1 MTTQKAE
8 IDTSASTSLRKIH
21 ELPGP
26 FRLPLIGNLHQIS
39 PGTLHLTLEK
49 WADQYGDIFR
59 VYFGPRPFVVI
70 TECETTQRIL
80 RDRPKGFR
88 RTSILEKAATDM
100 HLNGVFSREGELWQR
115 HRVVVTK
122 SLNRTKLKPLFPKLQ
137 MMVERLKRCWDHSAD
152 QAQSVD
158 VRCDLMRFT
167 VDVTMQVAF
176 GIDPNTQETEG
187 PVIQRHLDKVFPMLH
202 RLLFLPFPVWRYIR
216 LPSNYA
222 LNSALKALREEVDE
236 MVWAVRQKMEADPR
250 LKDSPTNFLES
261 ILSEIEQGDSDFSDE
276 DVFAN
281 AVTLL
286 LAGEDTTANSIAWCI
301 HYLMR
306 YPEHFQRV
314 RSEVD
319 ELAASNSGA
328 TLELE
333 QTNRLPFLDAFVNEV
348 MRLKPVAPLI
358 AAEANFDT
366 EILGCQ
372 IPRGTTIHMLTRK
385 TATKDSNFINANQF
399 EPERWLNA
407 DTQRYRPHERQA
419 FIPFGSGPR
428 LCPGRNLAL
437 FEIRMVLSM
446 LCRNFDLD
454 TIHGTGEVNE
464 RLAFTMMPENLTV
477 NLRKRRR
484 F

>member
-1 MTTQKAE
+1 MSTQNAE
-8 IDTSASTSLRKIH
+8 LDTSVSTSLRKIH

-26 FRLPLIGNLHQIS
+26 LRLPLIGNLHQIS
-39 PGTLHLTLEK
+39 PSTLHLTLED

-59 VYFGPRPFVVI
+59 VYFGPRPHVVI
-70 TECETTQRIL
+70 AERETTQRIL
-80 RDRPKGFR
+80 RDRPDGFR
-88 RTSILEKAATDM
+88 RTSILEKAATDL
-100 HLNGVFSREGELWQR
+100 HLNGVFSREGELWRR
-115 HRVVVTK
+115 HRAIVTK

-137 MMVERLKRCWDHSAD
+137 MMVERLKRRWEHSSD
-152 QAQSVD
+152 QAQSVN
-158 VRCDLMRFT
+158 VCSDLMRFT

-187 PVIQRHLDKVFPMLH
+187 PVIQRHLDKVFPIVH
-202 RLLFLPFPVWRYIR
+202 RRVYLPFPVWRYIR
-216 LPSNYA
+216 LPSDYA
-222 LNSALKALREEVDE
+222 LKSALKALREEVNG
-236 MVWAVRQKMEADPR
+236 MVRAVRQRMEANPR

-261 ILSEIEQGDSDFSDE
+261 ILSEIDQGASDFSDD

-281 AVTLL
+281 AGTLL
-286 LAGEDTTANSIAWCI
+286 LAGEDTTANTIAWCI

-306 YPEHFQRV
+306 YPEHFHRM

-319 ELAASNSGA
+319 EIAASNSA
-328 TLELE
+328 AILELE

-348 MRLKPVAPLI
+348 MRLKPVAPFI
-358 AAEANFDT
+358 AAESNTDT

-372 IPRGTTIHMLTRK
+372 IPKGTTIHMLTRK
-385 TATKDSNFINANQF
+385 TAMKDSNFINADLFQ
-399 EPERWLNA
+399 PERWLNTEA
-407 DTQRYRPHERQA
+407 QRYHPHERQA

-477 NLRKRRR
+477 NLRKRRSS
-484 F
+484 

>member
-8 IDTSASTSLRKIH
+8 IDKSASTSLRKIH

-26 FRLPLIGNLHQIS
+26 IRLPLIGNLHQIS

-49 WADQYGDIFR
+49 WADQYGEIFR
-59 VYFGPRPFVVI
+59 VYFGPRPLVVI
-70 TECETTQRIL
+70 TERETTQRIL
-80 RDRPKGFR
+80 RDRPNGFR
-88 RTSILEKAATDM
+88 RTSILEKAASDM

-115 HRVVVTK
+115 HRVIVTK

-137 MMVERLKRCWDHSAD
+137 MMVVRLKRCWDHSAD
-152 QAQSVD
+152 QSQSVD
-158 VRCDLMRFT
+158 VCRDLMRFT

-187 PVIQRHLDKVFPMLH
+187 PVIQRHLDKVFPIVH
-202 RLLFLPFPVWRYIR
+202 RRLFLPFPVWRYIR
-216 LPSNYA
+216 LPSDYA
-222 LNSALKALREEVDE
+222 LKSALKALREEVDE
-236 MVWAVRQKMEADPR
+236 MVRTVRQKMEVDSR

-261 ILSEIEQGDSDFSDE
+261 ILSEIDQGDSEFSDE

-281 AVTLL
+281 AGTLL

-301 HYLMR
+301 YYLMR
-306 YPEHFQRV
+306 YPEHFQRI

-319 ELAASNSGA
+319 ELAASNSA
-328 TLELE
+328 PTLELE

-372 IPRGTTIHMLTRK
+372 IPKGTTIQMLTRK
-385 TATKDSNFINANQF
+385 TATKDSNFINASLF
-399 EPERWLNA
+399 EPERWLNSE
-407 DTQRYRPHERQA
+407 TQRYRPHERQA

-428 LCPGRNLAL
+428 ICPGRNLAL

-446 LCRNFDLD
+446 LCHNFDLD
-454 TIHGTGEVNE
+454 TIHGTDEVNE

-484 F
+484 L

>member
-1 MTTQKAE
+1 MTAQKVE
-8 IDTSASTSLRKIH
+8 IDKSATTGLRKIH

-26 FRLPLIGNLHQIS
+26 DRLPLIGNLHQLS
-39 PGTLHLTLEK
+39 PATLHLTLEK
-49 WADQYGDIFR
+49 WADQYGDIYR
-59 VYFGPRPFVVI
+59 VYFGPRPLVVI
-70 TECETTQRIL
+70 AECETTQRIL
-80 RDRPKGFR
+80 RDRPEGFR

-100 HLNGVFSREGELWQR
+100 HLNGVFSREGELWRR
-115 HRVVVTK
+115 HRMIVTK
-122 SLNRTKLKPLFPKLQ
+122 SLNRTKLKSLFPTLR
-137 MMVERLKRCWDHSAD
+137 MMVERLKRCWDYSAD

-158 VRCDLMRFT
+158 VCRDLMRFT

-187 PVIQRHLDKVFPMLH
+187 PVIQRHLDKVFPILH
-202 RLLFLPFPVWRYIR
+202 RRVFLPFPVWRYIR
-216 LPSNYA
+216 LPSDYA
-222 LNSALKALREEVDE
+222 LKSSLNALQDEVDE
-236 MVWAVRQKMEADPR
+236 MVRVVRQRMESDPQ

-261 ILSEIEQGDSDFSDE
+261 ILSEIERENSGLSDE

-281 AVTLL
+281 AGTLL

-306 YPEHFQRV
+306 YPEHFHGM

-319 ELAASNSGA
+319 ELTASNGAA

-348 MRLKPVAPLI
+348 MRLKPVAPFL
-358 AAEANFDT
+358 AAESNFDT
-366 EILGCQ
+366 VILGCQ

-385 TATKDSNFINANQF
+385 TATKDSNFVNADRF

-407 DTQRYRPHERQA
+407 KAHRFRPHERQA

-446 LCRNFDLD
+446 LCRNFDLE
-454 TIHGTGEVNE
+454 TIHGTSEVNE
-464 RLAFTMMPENLTV
+464 RLKFTMMPENLTV
-477 NLRKRRR
+477 NLRKRQRL
-484 F
+484 

>member
-1 MTTQKAE
+1 MPTKKSE
-8 IDTSASTSLRKIH
+8 IDTSAFTDLKEIY

-26 FRLPLIGNLHQIS
+26 VHLPLIGNLHQIS
-39 PGTLHLTLEK
+39 PATLHLTLEK
-49 WADQYGDIFR
+49 WADQYGVIYR
-59 VYFGPRPFVVI
+59 VYFGPRPHVVI
-70 TECETTQRIL
+70 SEHETTQRIL
-80 RDRPKGFR
+80 RDRPDGFR
-88 RTSILEKAATDM
+88 RTSILEKAASDM
-100 HLNGVFSREGELWQR
+100 HLNGVFTREGELWRR
-115 HRVVVTK
+115 HRVIVTK
-122 SLNRTKLKPLFPKLQ
+122 SLNRTKLKLLFPKLQ

-152 QAQSVD
+152 QTQSVN
-158 VRCDLMRFT
+158 VCRDLMRFT

-187 PVIQRHLDKVFPMLH
+187 PVIQRHLDKIFPIVH
-202 RLLFLPFPVWRYIR
+202 RRVFLPFPIWRYIY
-216 LPSNYA
+216 LPSDYT
-222 LNSALKALREEVDE
+222 LKTALKVLQGEVDE
-236 MVWAVRQKMEADPR
+236 MVRAVRQRMEADPR

-261 ILSEIEQGDSDFSDE
+261 ILSEIEQGDSDLSDE

-281 AVTLL
+281 VGTLL
-286 LAGEDTTANSIAWCI
+286 LAGEDTTANTIAWCI

-306 YPEHFQRV
+306 YPEHFQRM

-319 ELAASNSGA
+319 ELAVSNSTA

-372 IPRGTTIHMLTRK
+372 IPKGTTIYMLTRK
-385 TATKDSNFINANQF
+385 TATNDSNFINADIF
-399 EPERWLNA
+399 EPDRWLNA
-407 DTQRYRPHERQA
+407 ETQRYHPHERQA

-446 LCRNFDLD
+446 LCHNFDLENMY
-454 TIHGTGEVNE
+454 GTSEVNE
-464 RLAFTMMPENLTV
+464 RLAFTMMPEKLIV
-477 NLRKRRR
+477 NFRKRRSL
-484 F
+484 